1 VSSLGRSL
9 LIVALLG
16 LPLLIVIELPKFL
29 DLAGSVPPPTGEAQS
44 ATPEPGFRLLDATPT
59 AVRSRFAPL
68 NDNVPPTLSPPATT
82 ATAVPTQ
89 RPAPTGE
96 RIVIGNTGGIGA
108 VLRADP
114 VSGTPVASLRDQ
126 QELDVLEHRNVPGS
140 GDWVHVRTQ
149 DGHEGW
155 ITAVVARPV
164 TSTTSTTSH

>member
-1 VSSLGRSL
+1 MSSLGRLL
-9 LIVALLG
+9 LIVALLA
-16 LPLLIVIELPKFL
+16 LPLLIVIEFPKFL
-29 DLAGSVPPPTGEAQS
+29 DLAGSVPPPAGDVQF
-44 ATPEPGFRLLDATPT
+44 ATPEPGFRLLNATPT

-68 NDNVPPTLSPPATT
+68 NDSVPPTLSPPATT
-82 ATAVPTQ
+82 STPVPTQ

-114 VSGTPVASLRDQ
+114 VSGTPVGSLRDQ
-126 QELDVLEHRNVPGS
+126 QELDVLERRSVPGS

-149 DGHEGW
+149 DGREGW

-164 TSTTSTTSH
+164 TSTTSH